1 MRPSANPELV
11 DAFATELRARR
22 IELNLSQDDVAHQA
36 NLDRGYISRLEAGK
50 KNPSLSVLYGLA
62 TALKLSLV
70 ELSGRVDD
78 RYQATLRKAA
88 QGRSSAN

>member
-11 DAFATELRARR
+11 NAFAAELRARR
-22 IELNLSQDDVAHQA
+22 TELNLSQDDVAHQA
-36 NLDRGYISRLEAGK
+36 NLDRAYISRLEAGK

-62 TALKLSLV
+62 AALKLSLV

-78 RYQATLRKAA
+78 RYQADMRKKV
-88 QGRSSAN
+88 R